1 MIDDLEL
8 MTLRRQDAAEL
19 YAEQPGAVAAQEAG
33 EPPDFLLSC
42 LVENVS
48 ELSGVCVCVCM
59 FVCVCVCARAG
70 SGACSLLP
78 LAALRPC
85 ALSP

>member
-1 MIDDLEL
+1 MRYARRYSFVDNFGIGQIMIDDLEL

-59 FVCVCVCARAG
+59 FVSV
-70 SGACSLLP
+70 
-78 LAALRPC
+78 
-85 ALSP
+85 